1 MKNLFKSNITQL
13 DIQNYILFQFDILS
27 HALNKFDYARLS
39 QAANIIKKE
48 FKRQSD
54 LRKQIPSPIIN
65 MPCDKR
71 YMKRPQVSI

>member
-1 MKNLFKSNITQL
+1 MKNLFKSNITQV

-27 HALNKFDYARLS
+27 HALHKFDYTRLS

-54 LRKQIPSPIIN
+54 LRKRIPVSVIN
-65 MPCDKR
+65 MPCDKK
-71 YMKRPQVSI
+71 YMNQSQVGM